1 MRRKLNRFFRFFLP
15 AGAALPFL
23 LLFFPPAAAQERKP
37 AGSRVPL
44 LRFQGPGGSEIVLDW
59 KGRRWK
65 ILLWVKDD
73 ARFRLVLDDLARI
86 FSASSRLKEKCDVL
100 VIFPGKPSKE
110 TASGVEKIVLNR
122 KPGLPVR
129 AAFDPGGKNW
139 DALGI
144 IATPTTQVV
153 DPKGILR
160 FQLAGCPQDYLD
172 RMARVFLERMGIQTP
187 FVKGPAGKKAGRETS
202 GAVRY
207 VTTAKKL
214 LAKGMPGLAAGILE
228 KALAGGKPD
237 LKGGALL
244 GFLYLGGGKAAK
256 ARELFLSLSKAFPGA
271 LEPKVGLAACA
282 VVRGDLD
289 RADGMLAKLE
299 RERPDSAEVLYL
311 KGVVFEKRGDLKE
324 AAAKYK
330 EAFLLGRPE
339 LRF

>member
-1 MRRKLNRFFRFFLP
+1 MRL
-15 AGAALPFL
+15 
-23 LLFFPPAAAQERKP
+23 
-37 AGSRVPL
+37 
-44 LRFQGPGGSEIVLDW
+44 QGPGGGKIILDW
-59 KGRRWK
+59 KGKRWE

-73 ARFRLVLDDLARI
+73 ARFRLVLEDLARI
-86 FSASSRLKEKCDVL
+86 FSVSPPLREKCEVL
-100 VIFPGKPSKE
+100 VVFPGKPSKGPAAE
-110 TASGVEKIVLNR
+110 VEKIILNR
-122 KPGLPVR
+122 NPGLPVR

-139 DALGI
+139 DAQGI

-153 DPKGILR
+153 DPGGILR

-172 RMARVFLERMGIQTP
+172 RMARVFLKKMGIQTP
-187 FVKGPAGKKAGRETS
+187 FVKGPPGKKAGRGTS
-202 GAVRY
+202 GATRY

-237 LKGGALL
+237 LEGGALL

-282 VVRGDLD
+282 VARGDLE
-289 RADGMLAKLE
+289 RADGMLSKLG

-324 AAAKYK
+324 AAVKYK

>member
-1 MRRKLNRFFRFFLP
+1 MSLLPLFLPP
-15 AGAALPFL
+15 AGA
-23 LLFFPPAAAQERKP
+23 QEKKQ
-37 AGSRVPL
+37 AGSRTPL
-44 LRFQGPGGSEIVLDW
+44 LRFQDPGGREIVLDW
-59 KGRRWK
+59 KGKRWE
-65 ILLWVKDD
+65 ILLWVKED

-86 FSASSRLKEKCDVL
+86 FSVSSCLREKCEVL
-100 VIFPGKPSKE
+100 VVFPGKPSKE
-110 TASGVEKIVLNR
+110 PALEVEKIVLNR
-122 KPGLPVR
+122 KPGLPVK

-139 DALGI
+139 DAQGI

-153 DPKGILR
+153 DPRGVLR

-172 RMARVFLERMGIQTP
+172 RMARVFLKKMGIQTP
-187 FVKGPAGKKAGRETS
+187 FVKGPSGKKTGKEAS
-202 GAVRY
+202 GAARY
-207 VTTAKKL
+207 VATAKKL

-228 KALAGGKPD
+228 KALAEGKPD
-237 LKGGALL
+237 LKGGSLL

-256 ARELFLSLSKAFPGA
+256 ARELFLSLSKAFPGT

-282 VVRGDLD
+282 IARGDLD
-289 RADGMLAKLE
+289 RADGMLSELE

-311 KGVVFEKRGDLKE
+311 KGVVFEKRGDVKK